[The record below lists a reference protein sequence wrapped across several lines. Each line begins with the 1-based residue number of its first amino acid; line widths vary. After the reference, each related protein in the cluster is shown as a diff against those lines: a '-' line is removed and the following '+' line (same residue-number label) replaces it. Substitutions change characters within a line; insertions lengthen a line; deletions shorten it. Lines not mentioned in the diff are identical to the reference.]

1 VTGVAEI
8 RFGTKGKSGATLLS
22 YYLPGAKLVNIT
34 RADAAVD
41 VVLGQAFKSVA
52 TPAAVK
58 AAETKAAKPC

>member
-1 VTGVAEI
+1 
-8 RFGTKGKSGATLLS
+8 
-22 YYLPGAKLVNIT
+22 LVNIT